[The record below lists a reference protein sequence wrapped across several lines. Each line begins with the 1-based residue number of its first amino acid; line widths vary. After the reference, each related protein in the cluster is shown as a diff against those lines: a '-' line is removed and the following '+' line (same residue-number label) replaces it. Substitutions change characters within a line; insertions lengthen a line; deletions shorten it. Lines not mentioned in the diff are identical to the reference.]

1 MNYIYGYRNKINNK
15 WYVGQTTL
23 PLMERHRLHISG
35 ATHPKASDYNCLF
48 HKKIREYGIDNFEL
62 IVLEEVEN
70 KEDLDSKEQYWIKE
84 KNSFIKNNGYNLTTG
99 GQSRKQNEN
108 YWDNRCLLTP
118 EQAQE
123 VINLLFSTNIPQTEI
138 AEQFKVSRSIINQI
152 NSGKKYRLLKDEEYP
167 IRKSSTTITP
177 EETVEVIIELLKQG
191 YGNTEICD
199 MLGNNLLPNT
209 VSAINNGTK
218 HKKNNLDYPIRKETN
233 IAKNNREKAELI
245 IKYLEENILNN
256 KQIAE
261 KVQCD
266 PSVVSRINSGKT
278 YYDHNRKYPIRK

>member
-1 MNYIYGYRNKINNK
+1 
-15 WYVGQTTL
+15 
-23 PLMERHRLHISG
+23 
-35 ATHPKASDYNCLF
+35 
-48 HKKIREYGIDNFEL
+48 
-62 IVLEEVEN
+62 
-70 KEDLDSKEQYWIKE
+70 
-84 KNSFIKNNGYNLTTG
+84 
-99 GQSRKQNEN
+99 
-108 YWDNRCLLTP
+108 
-118 EQAQE
+118 
-123 VINLLFSTNIPQTEI
+123 
-138 AEQFKVSRSIINQI
+138 
-152 NSGKKYRLLKDEEYP
+152 
-167 IRKSSTTITP
+167 
-177 EETVEVIIELLKQG
+177 
-191 YGNTEICD
+191 

-233 IAKNNREKAELI
+233 VAKNNREKAELI